1 MSKSSGV
8 IIKTMA
14 VLTVICAVSALLLAV
29 TNAVT
34 EKRIADAAKKAETEA
49 MARIIDAA
57 DYKKQTIEY
66 EGSSYDYY
74 VAVDETDA
82 PVGYI
87 FTVSQH
93 GYGGDVKVMT
103 GVGTDGA
110 VAAIEVLDASGETP
124 GLGQKATESSFWK
137 LFSGK
142 SGQLTASKSASGD
155 GQIQAMT
162 GATVTS
168 KAVVGAVNKALTL
181 YGEVTK
187 GAGENG

>member
-1 MSKSSGV
+1 MSKNGSV
-8 IIKTMA
+8 IIKTTA
-14 VLTVICAVSALLLAV
+14 ILTVICAVSALLLAA
-29 TNAVT
+29 TNAIT
-34 EKRIADAAKKAETEA
+34 EKRIAESAKKSENEA
-49 MARIIDAA
+49 MSRVIDAEN
-57 DYKKQTIEY
+57 YTKQSVEY
-66 EGSSYDYY
+66 EGKSYDYY
-74 VAVDETDA
+74 VAEDA
-82 PVGYI
+82 QGNFVGHI
-87 FTVSQH
+87 FTISQH

-103 GVGTDGA
+103 GIGTDGA

-168 KAVVGAVNKALTL
+168 KVVVGAVNMALIL
-181 YGEVTK
+181 HEEVTK
-187 GAGENG
+187 EAGENG